1 MRIVLLGA
9 PGAGKGT
16 QCKSIVV
23 EHGLQHLSS
32 GDILRRNRSE
42 GTELGKKA
50 QSYMDAGDLVP
61 DQIIIEMMS
70 EAVRQ
75 APSDGF
81 ILDGFPRT
89 VNQARE
95 LDKSLVDGGAI
106 DAVLN
111 LRIDDS
117 IVEARMTGRRSC
129 PKCGAV
135 YHIENM
141 KPASEGVCDHDGTEL
156 VQRPDDTPEV
166 VANRL
171 EIYHQ
176 QTEPLVDYYRKNG
189 TVFDI
194 EADRDPDEV
203 KACVSEKLQG
213 LVKLRGVN

>member
-1 MRIVLLGA
+1 MRIILLGA

-16 QCKSIVV
+16 QCKNIVA
-23 EHGLQHLSS
+23 GYKLQHLSS
-32 GDILRRNRSE
+32 GDILRSNRAA

-61 DQIIIEMMS
+61 DRIIIDMMS
-70 EAVRQ
+70 EAIRKAQ
-75 APSDGF
+75 LAGF
-81 ILDGFPRT
+81 VLDGFPRT

-95 LDKSLVDGGAI
+95 LDKSLAGDGAI
-106 DAVLN
+106 DAVVN
-111 LRIDDS
+111 LIIDDN
-117 IVEARMTGRRSC
+117 VVQARMTGRRSC

-135 YHIENM
+135 YHIENL
-141 KPASEGVCDHDGTEL
+141 KPKTDGVCDHDGARL

-171 EIYHQ
+171 GTYHR

-203 KACVSEKLQG
+203 KTCVFQRLQT
-213 LVKLRGVN
+213 LVK

>member
-16 QCKSIVV
+16 QCKNIVV
-23 EHGLQHLSS
+23 EYGLQHLSS
-32 GDILRRNRSE
+32 GDILRQNRSA

-61 DQIIIEMMS
+61 DEIIIEMMS
-70 EAVRQ
+70 EAVRH
-75 APSDGF
+75 APSQGF

-89 VNQARE
+89 VNQACE
-95 LDKSLVDGGAI
+95 LDQSLTGNGAI

-117 IVEARMTGRRSC
+117 IVESRMTGRRSC

-141 KPASEGVCDHDGTEL
+141 KPKTEGVCDHDGTAL

-166 VANRL
+166 VTNRL
-171 EIYHQ
+171 ETYHR
-176 QTEPLVDYYRKNG
+176 QTEPLVDYYRNNG

-203 KACVSEKLQG
+203 KACVFEKMQT
-213 LVKLRGVN
+213 LV